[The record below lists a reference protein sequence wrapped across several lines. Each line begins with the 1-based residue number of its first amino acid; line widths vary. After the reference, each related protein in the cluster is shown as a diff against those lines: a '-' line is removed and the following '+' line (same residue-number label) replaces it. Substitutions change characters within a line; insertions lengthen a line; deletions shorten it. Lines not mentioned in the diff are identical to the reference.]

1 MDNLKISLKAQP
13 KTISSDSTNAW
24 KECLKLIK
32 QNVSNITYNTW
43 FLPIKPYDLDKN
55 TLRILV
61 PNNFFIEWIEEHYNT
76 LINRTIGQILGP
88 EAKLVYIIN
97 EDEKEDRS

>member
-1 MDNLKISLKAQP
+1 MDNLEVSLKNEQT
-13 KTISSDSTNAW
+13 KSSRSSTTIW

-43 FLPIKPYDLDKN
+43 FLPIKPFDLDED
-55 TLRILV
+55 TLKIQV

-76 LINRTIGQILGP
+76 LINKTVHYVLG
-88 EAKLVYIIN
+88 EEGKLVY
-97 EDEKEDRS
+97 SYQM